1 MCWYLTVHEFGGLLK
16 VKVLLPTKTKLIS
29 ECWTKTT
36 LYLNARQPKHFP
48 FFFRWASSI
57 AELRLCDDD
66 FHTKQQ
72 HFPLSS
78 APAHQFFYSFEVSRG
93 SSNWSLKNYGFI
105 CNAIFF
111 FTCTHAHKALSN
123 EMYLLLKITKIEIP
137 SVGMETGMPIYIVD
151 SVFELMP
158 NQWFFNTAYISLL
171 CVKWQTSAEAC
182 TCC

>member
-1 MCWYLTVHEFGGLLK
+1 MPDSRNIFLSSSDELVPLQNWGCVTMIF
-16 VKVLLPTKTKLIS
+16 TQ
-29 ECWTKTT
+29 
-36 LYLNARQPKHFP
+36 N
-48 FFFRWASSI
+48 SSI
-57 AELRLCDDD
+57 
-66 FHTKQQ
+66 FHWA
-72 HFPLSS
+72 L
-78 APAHQFFYSFEVSRG
+78 HQPINFFYSFEVSRG

-105 CNAIFF
+105 CNVIFF